1 MEKNEGDGG
10 TKSRQI
16 DQGNERPEESMF
28 LCLLGTCH
36 PKIQLLEML
45 DP

>member
-1 MEKNEGDGG
+1 MWKKMRRMEEQ
-10 TKSRQI
+10 SRQI